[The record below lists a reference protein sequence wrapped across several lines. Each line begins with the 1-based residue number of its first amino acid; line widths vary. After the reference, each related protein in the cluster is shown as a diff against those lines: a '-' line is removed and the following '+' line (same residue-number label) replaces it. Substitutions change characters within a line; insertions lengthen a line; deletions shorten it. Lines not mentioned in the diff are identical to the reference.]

1 MERQSS
7 GHLERSEDMADIVNG
22 IQINKLPEATSVS
35 DEDILILEN
44 AERTQKVSAKKLV
57 ESMLSPS
64 LLNLIIPKN
73 AGARNSNFR
82 GAYLGAQA
90 TAAQYQ
96 AISTGQFD
104 DLFVGDYWAINGTV
118 YRIAGLDILLNTG
131 DTQLTKHHAVIVPD
145 KNMYS
150 AKMNDENTT
159 DGGYYNSV
167 MKQKNLE
174 QALTQV
180 KADFGAEHIIKH
192 KALLTNVVT
201 GDNPSGWLWYD
212 TEIDL
217 MTERQ
222 VYGSPAWGQAAH
234 NGYDAN
240 MQYSRFPLF
249 ALAPEYIT
257 NRAWYWLQDVRSS
270 IDFCG
275 VDGYGG
281 ISRTGASNNFGVRP
295 YFLIGNQI

>member
-1 MERQSS
+1 
-7 GHLERSEDMADIVNG
+7 MAEIVNG
-22 IQINKLPEATSVS
+22 IQINKLPEATSVA

-64 LLNLIIPKN
+64 LLNLIFPKN
-73 AGARNSNFR
+73 AGARNSIFR
-82 GAYLGAQA
+82 GSDLGTQV
-90 TAAQYQ
+90 TDAQYA
-96 AISTGQFD
+96 AISAGNFD
-104 DLFVGDYWAINGTV
+104 DLFVGDFWTINGTV
-118 YRIAGLDILLNTG
+118 YRIAGFDILLNTG
-131 DTQLTKHHAVIVPD
+131 DTQLTRHHAVIVPD

-150 AKMNDENTT
+150 AKMNETNITT
-159 DGGYYNSV
+159 GGYYNSV
-167 MKQKNLE
+167 MKQSNLA
-174 QALTQV
+174 QALTKV
-180 KADFGAEHIIKH
+180 KTDFGADHIIKH
-192 KALLTNVVT
+192 KKLLTNAIN
-201 GDNPSGWLWYD
+201 GDNPSGWEWYD

-240 MQYSRFPLF
+240 AQYSRFPLF

-270 IDFCG
+270 ADFCG
-275 VDGYGG
+275 VNGYGFAG
-281 ISRTGASNNFGVRP
+281 NAGASDSGGVRP
-295 YFLIGNQI
+295 AFLIG

>member
-1 MERQSS
+1 
-7 GHLERSEDMADIVNG
+7 MADIVNG
-22 IQINKLPEATSVS
+22 IQINKLPEATSVT

-44 AERTQKVSAKKLV
+44 AERTQKVSTKKLV

-104 DLFVGDYWAINGTV
+104 DLFVGDYWTINSTA

-131 DTQLTKHHAVIVPD
+131 DTQLTRHHAVIVPD
-145 KNMYS
+145 KNMYN
-150 AKMNDENTT
+150 AKMNEENITT
-159 DGGYYNSV
+159 GGYYNSV
-167 MKQKNLE
+167 MKQSNLE
-174 QALTQV
+174 QALTKV
-180 KADFGAEHIIKH
+180 KTDFGADHIIKH
-192 KALLTNVVT
+192 RKLLTNAVN
-201 GDNPSGWLWYD
+201 GDNPSGWEWYD

-240 MQYSRFPLF
+240 TQYSRFPLF

-257 NRAWYWLQDVRSS
+257 NRAWYWLQDVQSS
-270 IDFCG
+270 AAFCH
-275 VDGYGG
+275 VLDGGLANY
-281 ISRTGASNNFGVRP
+281 TGASASGGVRP
-295 YFLIGNQI
+295 AFLIG

>member
-1 MERQSS
+1 
-7 GHLERSEDMADIVNG
+7 MADIVNG

-64 LLNLIIPKN
+64 LLNLIFPKN
-73 AGARNSNFR
+73 AGAHNSVFR
-82 GAYLGAQA
+82 GNNLGTSA
-90 TAAQYQ
+90 TEAQYA
-96 AISTGQFD
+96 AIADGSFD
-104 DLFVGDYWAINGTV
+104 DIFVGDYWTINNTV
-118 YRIAGLDILLNTG
+118 YRIAGLNIFLHVG
-131 DTQLTKHHAVIVPD
+131 DTELTRNHAVIVPD

-159 DGGYYNSV
+159 DSGYYNSV

-180 KADFGAEHIIKH
+180 KADFGEEHIVKH
-192 KALLTNVVT
+192 KKLLANAVN
-201 GDNPSGWLWYD
+201 GDNPSGWEWYD

-240 MQYSRFPLF
+240 TQYSRFPLF

-257 NRAWYWLQDVRSS
+257 NRTWYWLQDVQSS
-270 IDFCG
+270 AVFCHVG
-275 VDGYGG
+275 GDGNAGG
-281 ISRTGASNNFGVRP
+281 SSASGSGGVRP
-295 YFLIGNQI
+295 AFLIG